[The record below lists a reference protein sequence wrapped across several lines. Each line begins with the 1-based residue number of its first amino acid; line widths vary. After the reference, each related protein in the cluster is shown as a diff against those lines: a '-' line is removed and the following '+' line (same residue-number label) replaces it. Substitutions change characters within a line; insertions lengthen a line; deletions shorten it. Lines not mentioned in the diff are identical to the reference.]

1 MRDHIRNNL
10 VGYVAVFLALCGGA
24 YASSLRPNS
33 VRSKQ
38 IKDGQVM
45 NPDLG
50 AAAVTADKVSANAL
64 GGDQIDEASLG
75 EVPTAGV
82 AAQATSAG
90 NAAQLG
96 GQNPA
101 AFQQRVSGTCPV
113 GQAVKSIAVEGVVGC
128 GTTDASGAAGGDL
141 QGGFPNPTLKNA
153 SVTRAK
159 IATLPAGGLVFPTY
173 NETGGNFCAGSN
185 GSFPNNT
192 ISSIAWT
199 GEQFDTASV
208 ITPLAA
214 GCYVDIAPLPNGTY
228 VVTASISWA
237 ANATGVRAITLLSSA
252 SPIAADQ
259 VAAVP
264 GGQETRQSISA
275 VIQSPGSVTLRAF
288 QNSGAPLAILGGS
301 MGAAWVGP

>member
-10 VGYVAVFLALCGGA
+10 VGYMAVFLALSGGA
-24 YASSLRPNS
+24 YAASLRPNS
-33 VRSKQ
+33 IRSKH

-50 AAAVTADKVSANAL
+50 VAAVTGDKVSANAL
-64 GGDQIDEASLG
+64 GGAQIDEGSLG
-75 EVPTAGV
+75 EVPTAAV
-82 AAQATSAG
+82 AARSASAG
-90 NAAQLG
+90 DAAQLG
-96 GQNPA
+96 GQDPA
-101 AFQQRVSGTCPV
+101 AFQQRVSGTCAA
-113 GQAVKSIAVEGVVGC
+113 GQAVKSIAPDGLVGC
-128 GTTDASGAAGGDL
+128 GTTDAGGTAGGDL
-141 QGGFPNPTLKNA
+141 QGGVPNPTLKNA

-159 IATLPAGGLVFPTY
+159 IAALPAGGLVFPTY

-192 ISSIAWT
+192 VSSIAWT
-199 GEQFDTASV
+199 AEQFDTADV
-208 ITPLAA
+208 VTPLAA
-214 GCYVDIAPLPNGTY
+214 GCYVDIASLPNGTY

-237 ANATGVRAITLLSSA
+237 ANATGVRAITLLSNSA
-252 SPIAADQ
+252 PIAVDQ

-275 VIQSPGSVTLRAF
+275 VTQSPGSVTLRAF
-288 QNSGAPLAILGGS
+288 QNSGAPLAILGGN